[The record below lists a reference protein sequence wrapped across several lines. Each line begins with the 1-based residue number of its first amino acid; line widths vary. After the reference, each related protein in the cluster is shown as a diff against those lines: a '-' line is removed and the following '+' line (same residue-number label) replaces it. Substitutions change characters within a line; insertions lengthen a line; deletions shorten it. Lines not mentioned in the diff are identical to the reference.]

1 MSSLKITKIEYH
13 RVNSYFNYDI
23 PIEDIIE
30 EFGSMEDFNDN
41 YYDETEKFWDF
52 INGYDYE
59 REDDFWTDR
68 KGGYEVEWTMEDE
81 E

>member
-30 EFGSMEDFNDN
+30 EFGSMEKFEDN
-41 YYDETEKFWDF
+41 YYDETEEFWDF
-52 INGYDYE
+52 MMNYDYE

-68 KGGYEVEWTMEDE
+68 KGGYEVEWKMEDE
-81 E
+81 D